1 MFMTNALLN
10 AGAAR
15 LSLSTQSARDET
27 RRAIITVLFIISTMT
42 VEYYLVLNA
51 ELQQSALKIC
61 KVSAPLGRTPMCAFE

>member
-1 MFMTNALLN
+1 MP
-10 AGAAR
+10 AR
-15 LSLSTQSARDET
+15 LGSRYQHRVHETRRDET
-27 RRAIITVLFIISTMT
+27 SYYYSIIYHITLSISTMT